1 MQDKLYL
8 EKGENSMPDRK
19 VIDVH
24 CHLFNAQY
32 AIMELTA
39 ATWNN
44 LWGDYPHQK
53 GAIKERRARG
63 IVKTLEGV
71 KDFAAWIARLVEAA
85 LSDCDGN
92 YATARNNFSRCALG
106 QGGSLVLSPLMMD
119 IYFALDNNTDEEEA
133 RRSGRRSVPVI
144 ESFGIPEDKKK
155 DFDFHFDE
163 IKNLIVAE
171 IQAVPKTGRRS
182 SDQALDAIFQDAK
195 KEMLAPARTT
205 RRGRDPYEGI
215 EISPGYKKHMHD
227 LEELCK
233 KYPGKVFPFLAVDP
247 RRIGIMKLIEMK
259 VDGGKGA
266 FRGIK
271 LYPPLGY
278 LPTHPNLAEVFEYCA
293 AHDIPIT
300 LHCSPGGIKN
310 FRGENYVRS
319 WEGND
324 HLENFQSTSGN
335 KSRFYTAPQKW
346 APVLE
351 KWKTLRINFAH
362 LGGGEQLDAGDTAWM
377 RDIVAMIKQYP
388 NMYTDMSYHT
398 KQGLAQKLTDLV
410 SQHEILNSRLMFG
423 TDFIMIMLD
432 KDLGG
437 LDKYFD
443 LFTGFNNNL
452 LYENAKSFLKL

>member
-1 MQDKLYL
+1 
-8 EKGENSMPDRK
+8 MPDRK

-32 AIMELTA
+32 AIMELAA

-53 GAIKERRARG
+53 AGIKERRARG
-63 IVKTLEGV
+63 IVETLDGV
-71 KDFAAWIARLVEAA
+71 KEFAAWIARLVEAA

-92 YATARNNFSRCALG
+92 YDTAREKFSQSALG
-106 QGGSLVLSPLMMD
+106 QGCSLTLSPLMMD
-119 IYFALDNNTDEEEA
+119 IYFALDNNEDEEEA
-133 RRSGRRSVPVI
+133 RSSRRRSVPVI
-144 ESFGIPEDKKK
+144 EAFGIPEDKKM
-155 DFDFHFDE
+155 DFDSHFDE
-163 IKNLIVAE
+163 IKNLIIAE
-171 IQAVPKTGRRS
+171 IQTAPKTGRRS
-182 SDQALDAIFQDAK
+182 SDQALDTIFQDAK
-195 KEMLAPARTT
+195 KDMLESARAT
-205 RRGRDPYEGI
+205 RRGDKDPYEGI
-215 EISPGYKKHMHD
+215 ELSPGYKKHMHD
-227 LEELCK
+227 LEELCI
-233 KYPGKVFPFLAVDP
+233 KYPGEVFPFLAIDP
-247 RRIGIMKLIEMK
+247 RRIGIMKLIDMK
-259 VDGGKGA
+259 VDEGNGP

-278 LPTHPNLAEVFEYCA
+278 LPTHPNLAEVFEYCN

-300 LHCSPGGIKN
+300 FHCSPGGIKN
-310 FRGENYVRS
+310 FRDENYVRS

-335 KSRFYTAPQKW
+335 KSEFYTAPQKW

-351 KWKTLRINFAH
+351 RWKNLRINFAH
-362 LGGGEQLDAGDTAWM
+362 MGGGDQLDSGATAWM
-377 RDIVAMIKQYP
+377 QDILSMIERYP

-398 KQGLAQKLTDLV
+398 KQGLAQKLADLV
-410 SQHEILNSRLMFG
+410 RQHRVLNSRLMFG

-443 LFTGFNNNL
+443 RFTEFNNNL